1 MPTRSAS
8 DVLVLFALWLV
19 VFSASSQVI
28 VVTPILPEIN
38 KVLEVGEAK
47 LGDLV
52 SAYAVMLALFALVA
66 GPISDKIGR
75 RRILLIGTGTLAA
88 ALYLHWIATT
98 YASLL
103 GVRALA
109 GAAGGMLSGA
119 AVAYVGDYFPYERR
133 GWANGWVMS
142 GIAAGQILGVSLG
155 KIAADALGYR
165 WPFIAFAVTM
175 TLATLLI
182 WRRLPQPDVALDG
195 DRLSFKRAL
204 RNYGRLVVGP
214 VTGPAV
220 LAYVLMFF
228 SIGFFVVYL
237 SFWLETEKGLSG
249 PQIALLFAI
258 GGTANLLAGPRAGA
272 LSDRIGRKPL
282 IIASSALF
290 GVLMLATTFVI
301 VGFWT
306 ASLLFAL
313 AMVTVAMRISP
324 LQSLLT
330 ALVPDRQRG
339 ILMSLA
345 VALGQGAF
353 ALAGKLSGPV
363 YVTYGYVSNTVIG
376 AASIFL
382 MALLVWKLLPEPGA
396 RIPTDVKAP
405 PPEVAHT
412 ESL

>member
-1 MPTRSAS
+1 MPPKRSSS
-8 DVLVLFALWLV
+8 DALILFALWLM

-28 VVTPILPEIN
+28 IVTPILPDISE
-38 KVLEVGEAK
+38 VLQVSESK

-52 SAYAVMLALFALVA
+52 SAYAIMLAIFALIA

-98 YASLL
+98 YVSLL
-103 GVRALA
+103 TVRALA

-155 KIAADALGYR
+155 KIVAAALGYR
-165 WPFIAFAVTM
+165 WPFIAFAIAM

-182 WRRLPQPDVALDG
+182 WYRVPQPDVTLDG
-195 DRLSFKRAL
+195 ERLSIKRAL
-204 RNYGRLVVGP
+204 KNYGRLLVDSK
-214 VTGPAV
+214 TWPAV

-237 SFWLETEKGLSG
+237 SFWLEMRKGLTG
-249 PQIALLFAI
+249 VEIGMLFAI
-258 GGTANLLAGPRAGA
+258 GGTANLVAGPQAGA

-282 IIASSALF
+282 IIASCLFF
-290 GVLMLATTFVI
+290 GVLMLASTFVI
-301 VGFWT
+301 TGFWT

-330 ALVPDRQRG
+330 AIVPDAQRG

-345 VALGQGAF
+345 VASGQGAF

-363 YVTYGYVSNTVIG
+363 YVANGYFSNTVIG
-376 AASIFL
+376 AVSIFL
-382 MALLVWKLLPEPGA
+382 MALLVWKLIPEPQA
-396 RIPTDVKAP
+396 RTTSDVGVA
-405 PPEVAHT
+405 ETAHT
-412 ESL
+412 ESMQ

>member
-1 MPTRSAS
+1 M
-8 DVLVLFALWLV
+8 

-28 VVTPILPEIN
+28 IVTPILPDISE
-38 KVLEVGEAK
+38 VLRVSEAK
-47 LGDLV
+47 LGNLV
-52 SAYAVMLALFALVA
+52 SAYAIPLAILALIA

-88 ALYLHWIATT
+88 ALYLHWVATT
-98 YASLL
+98 YVSLL
-103 GVRALA
+103 TVRALA
-109 GAAGGMLSGA
+109 GAAGGMLSGS

-155 KIAADALGYR
+155 KISADAFGYR
-165 WPFIAFAVTM
+165 WPFIAFAITM

-182 WRRLPQPDVALDG
+182 WSRVPQPNVTLDG
-195 DRLSFKRAL
+195 DRLSLKRAL
-204 RNYGRLVVGP
+204 KNYGRLIVGR

-228 SIGFFVVYL
+228 SLGFFVVYL
-237 SFWLETEKGLSG
+237 SFWLETQKGLTG
-249 PQIALLFAI
+249 PEIAMLFAI
-258 GGTANLLAGPRAGA
+258 GGTANLVAGPRAGA

-282 IIASSALF
+282 VIASCVSF
-290 GVLMLATTFVI
+290 GALMLATTFVI
-301 VGFWT
+301 AGFWT

-330 ALVPDRQRG
+330 AIVPDAQRG

-345 VALGQGAF
+345 VASGQGAF
-353 ALAGKLSGPV
+353 ALAGKLSGPI
-363 YVTYGYVSNTVIG
+363 YVTYGYLSNTVIG
-376 AASIFL
+376 AVSIFL
-382 MALLVWKLLPEPGA
+382 MALLVWKLIPEPEGYTK
-396 RIPTDVKAP
+396 PDVQEA
-405 PPEVAHT
+405 AHT
-412 ESL
+412 ESM

>member
-1 MPTRSAS
+1 M
-8 DVLVLFALWLV
+8 

-28 VVTPILPEIN
+28 VVTPILPEISE
-38 KVLEVGEAK
+38 VLRVSEAK

-52 SAYAVMLALFALVA
+52 SAYAIMLSLFALIS

-75 RRILLIGTGTLAA
+75 RRILMIGTGTLAA
-88 ALYLHWIATT
+88 ALYLHGVATT

-103 GVRALA
+103 VVRALA
-109 GAAGGMLSGA
+109 GAAGGMLSGG

-155 KIAADALGYR
+155 KIVADAFGYR

-182 WRRLPQPDVALDG
+182 WARLPQPNVTLDRE
-195 DRLSFKRAL
+195 RLSFKRAL
-204 RNYGRLVVGP
+204 KNYGRLLVGR

-237 SFWLETEKGLSG
+237 SFWLEMQKGLTG

-258 GGTANLLAGPRAGA
+258 GGTANLVAGPQAGA

-282 IIASSALF
+282 VIASCVLF
-290 GVLMLATTFVI
+290 GVLMLATTTVI
-301 VGFWT
+301 AGFWT

-330 ALVPDRQRG
+330 AIVPDAQRG

-345 VALGQGAF
+345 VAAGQGAF

-363 YVTYGYVSNTVIG
+363 YVEYGYFSNTLIG
-376 AASIFL
+376 AVSIFL
-382 MALLVWKLLPEPGA
+382 MALLVWKVLPEPHTRA
-396 RIPTDVKAP
+396 RPDVDA
-405 PPEVAHT
+405 EVIQA
-412 ESL
+412 ESM

>member
-1 MPTRSAS
+1 MPKRSPS
-8 DVLVLFALWLV
+8 DGLILFALWLM

-28 VVTPILPEIN
+28 IITPILPEISE
-38 KVLEVGEAK
+38 VLRVGEAK

-52 SAYAVMLALFALVA
+52 SAYAIMLALFALIA

-75 RRILLIGTGTLAA
+75 RRILMIGTGTLAA
-88 ALYLHWIATT
+88 ALYLHWVATT

-103 GVRALA
+103 VVRALA

-155 KIAADALGYR
+155 KIAADAFGYR

-182 WRRLPQPDVALDG
+182 WRRLPQPNVTLDG

-204 RNYGRLVVGP
+204 RNYGRLIVGP

-237 SFWLETEKGLSG
+237 SFWLEVQKGLTG

-258 GGTANLLAGPRAGA
+258 GGTANLVAGPQAGA

-282 IIASSALF
+282 IIASCALF
-290 GVLMLATTFVI
+290 GALMLATTFVI

-330 ALVPDRQRG
+330 AIVPDAQRG

-345 VALGQGAF
+345 VAAGQGAF

-363 YVTYGYVSNTVIG
+363 YVEHGYFSNTLIG
-376 AASIFL
+376 AVSIFL
-382 MALLVWKLLPEPGA
+382 MALLVWKVLPEPHA
-396 RIPTDVKAP
+396 RIATDV
-405 PPEVAHT
+405 EVAHT